1 MNLWRLEKQ
10 QARIAL
16 HPGQGKAWQS
26 ARRFV
31 FIIAGTQGG
40 KTSFG
45 PWWLWREIK
54 AHGAGDYLAV
64 TASYDLFKLKM
75 LPEIR
80 TVFERLLNIG
90 RWWSGDKVLELR
102 DPETGRFWAKRA
114 DDPMWGRI
122 ILRSAQS
129 GGGLES
135 ATAKA
140 AWLDECGQDSFTLED
155 WDAIQARLSLYEG
168 RALGTTTPYNLGW
181 VKSQV
186 YDAWAEGDPD
196 FDVISFPSVMNPAFP
211 RREYERRERQ
221 MQEWRFGMRYKG
233 IFTRPAGLI
242 YACFDDAMLVDAFP
256 IPLDWDRVVGVD
268 FGGANTATLW
278 LAEDPA
284 TSIWYAYHESLE
296 GDQTSREHA
305 EKAREFVEGCEDVA
319 AVGGGPSEDQD
330 RRDWADGGFTVDRP
344 TISEVE
350 AGIDRGTELI
360 KGKRLRVFRSVRG
373 FRDEIGSY
381 RRKVLDDGTV
391 LEDIVDKRRF
401 HRLDAFRYAAIRII
415 EGGGMYLW

>member
-1 MNLWRLEKQ
+1 M
-10 QARIAL
+10 
-16 HPGQGKAWQS
+16 
-26 ARRFV
+26 
-31 FIIAGTQGG
+31 
-40 KTSFG
+40 
-45 PWWLWREIK
+45 
-54 AHGAGDYLAV
+54 

-102 DPETGRFWAKRA
+102 DPKTGRFWAKRA

-155 WDAIQARLSLYEG
+155 WDAIQARLSLHEG

-181 VKSQV
+181 LKTEA

-196 FDVISFPSVMNPAFP
+196 FDIVSFPSVMNPAFP
-211 RREYERRERQ
+211 RREYERRERK
-221 MQEWRFGMRYKG
+221 MQGWRFGMRYKG
-233 IFTRPAGLI
+233 VFTQPAGLI
-242 YACFDDAMLVDAFP
+242 YNCFNDTMLVDAFP
-256 IPLDWDRVVGVD
+256 IPLDWARVTGVD

-284 TSIWYAYHESLE
+284 TSTWYAYHESLE
-296 GDQTSREHA
+296 GSKTSREHA
-305 EKAREFVEGCEDVA
+305 EKAHEFAEGCEDIA

-350 AGIDRGTELI
+350 TGIDRATELI
-360 KGKRLRVFRSVRG
+360 KEKRLRVFRSLRG
-373 FRDEIGSY
+373 FRDELGSY
-381 RRKVLDDGTV
+381 RRWVLDDGTV
-391 LEDIVDKRRF
+391 LDQIVDKRRF
-401 HRLDAFRYAAIRII
+401 HRLDAFRYAAIRIV